1 MKKINNWENV
11 QEYVSFKNPVG
22 GFICEIK
29 AVEDVPD
36 KEYLK
41 ISYDIAEAVTDDQK
55 EFVGMSA
62 KRKAERACLSAI
74 QQ

>member
-1 MKKINNWENV
+1 MKKINNWDNV

-41 ISYDIAEAVTDDQK
+41 ISYDICWHVCQA
-55 EFVGMSA
+55 
-62 KRKAERACLSAI
+62 
-74 QQ
+74 